1 MSRTVALVTDST
13 ALLPREVAAERDI
26 DVVPL
31 QVVIGA
37 TSYDEGVDTEASS
50 STVAA
55 ALREW
60 TPVST
65 SRPTPAVFQAAYER
79 ARERGAE
86 EALSIHL
93 SGDLSGT
100 FESAQLAAREASLP
114 VRAIDSRQLGMGT
127 GFAVLTAADVLD
139 RGGSAEEAAG
149 AALARADATT
159 SLFYVDTLEY
169 LRRGGRIGAAAAMFG
184 SALAVKPLL
193 EIVDGK
199 IGPREK
205 VRTASRALSR
215 LEELAVAAAEDRSV
229 DVAVSHL
236 ANPDR
241 AETLAA
247 LLRERLADQLSGR
260 EIWVGEVG
268 AVIGAHVGPGMVAV
282 VVAPR

>member
-13 ALLPREVAAERDI
+13 ALLPREVAAEREI
-26 DVVPL
+26 EVVPL

-37 TSYDEGVDTEASS
+37 SSYDEGVHREASS

-79 ARERGAE
+79 AHERGAE
-86 EALSIHL
+86 EVLSIHL

-169 LRRGGRIGAAAAMFG
+169 LRRGGRIGPAAALLG

-193 EIVDGK
+193 EIVDGR
-199 IGPREK
+199 IGTREK

-215 LEELAVAAAEDRSV
+215 LEELAVAAAAERDV
-229 DVAVSHL
+229 DVAVAHL

-241 AETLAA
+241 AEALAA
-247 LLRERLADQLSGR
+247 HLRERLADRLSGR
-260 EIWVGEVG
+260 EVSVGEVG